1 MPEYRFDLTENHLKD
16 KISNGLES
24 FFGGQ
29 KPVIVCI
36 GTDLSIGDSLGPIVG
51 TMLHEYDL
59 NAFIY
64 GRLSETI
71 TAKDIRSVKSF
82 VSKAHPTAKTLVV
95 DAAIGGKDDV
105 GSIKMSLAPIRPGL
119 GANKDLPE
127 IGTVTLIGI
136 VAERSC
142 ANYSFLNLT
151 RLSPVYEMAKSIA
164 DGIADYFVKIRPDK
178 KIRTFKAS

>member
-1 MPEYRFDLTENHLKD
+1 MLEYCFGLTENHLKD
-16 KISNGLES
+16 KISNGLER

-29 KPVIVCI
+29 KPIIICI

-51 TMLHEYDL
+51 TMLHEYRI

-71 TAKDIRSVKSF
+71 TAKDIKSIKSF
-82 VSKAHPTAKTLVV
+82 VSKVHPTTKTLVV

-127 IGTVTLIGI
+127 IGTVNLIGI

-164 DGIADYFVKIRPDK
+164 DGIAAYFENSLPEKRIK
-178 KIRTFKAS
+178 TFNAS

>member
-1 MPEYRFDLTENHLKD
+1 MLEYSFGLTENHLKD
-16 KISNGLES
+16 KISDGLDR

-29 KPVIVCI
+29 KPVIVCV

-51 TMLHEYDL
+51 TMLYEYRLD
-59 NAFIY
+59 AFVY

-71 TAKDIRSVKSF
+71 TAKDVRSIKTF
-82 VSKAHPTAKTLVV
+82 LEKAHPTAKTLIV
-95 DAAIGGKDDV
+95 DAAIGEKNDV
-105 GSIKMSLAPIRPGL
+105 GSIKLSLAPIRPGL
-119 GANKDLPE
+119 GANKDLPK
-127 IGTVTLIGI
+127 IGTVNLIGI

-151 RLSPVYEMAKSIA
+151 RLSPVYEMARKIA
-164 DGIADYFVKIRPDK
+164 DGIADYFVGLKSDK

>member
-1 MPEYRFDLTENHLKD
+1 MLEYSFGLTENHLKD
-16 KISNGLES
+16 KISNGLDR

-51 TMLHEYDL
+51 TMLHEYNL
-59 NAFIY
+59 NAFVY

-71 TAKDIRSVKSF
+71 TAKDIRSIKSF
-82 VSKAHPTAKTLVV
+82 VEKAHPKAKTLIV
-95 DAAIGGKDDV
+95 DAAIGEKNDV

-127 IGTVTLIGI
+127 IGTVNLIGI

-151 RLSPVYEMAKSIA
+151 RLSPVYEMARKIA
-164 DGIADYFVKIRPDK
+164 DGIADYFFGFKADK